1 MSSPYDTVGKKALP
15 YKIPTRS
22 EFGLGETGAAGAQ
35 IESHPFYRHRLN
47 KRYMKRSRNPVR
59 GRRRVYHKPTYDPA
73 SGLSESQW
81 HSITKGS
88 GIGGFLSP
96 EEALAAGTPELG
108 LAGMSGGKWY
118 AQSQFGEGGELKE
131 DAQGFKGDSVYGIL
145 DKTDNWQ
152 GIYEGGGMGLPS
164 WAEGWYEPARY
175 VGVEQQ
181 LGRMQEAGPQGEYFR
196 TASDVGI
203 PTGGAYGLD
212 TTDIDMDSPIAKGA
226 AQEFAPLSGDLAAA
240 EQELVG
246 ELQSVYG
253 GGDIE
258 GSLSQLERERAL
270 AAEELKGERL
280 GIIQERAPK
289 MERAAAQRA
298 ATGMAYS
305 GPTERAIRYGQE
317 QGLGSLADIV
327 RRERDTEKTYTSGV
341 AGEIERAK
349 DAQRRFSG
357 QGGALQGYWKGLQD
371 IFEGAQ
377 TAATD
382 VAIAGEDLLNAWSDF
397 GGTRNLGGTSLTGMG
412 VTGYSAFQEGDAG
425 GWAPY
430 QQFEGTEGAPQRAES
445 FAQALI
451 DQASAKISGLEIN
464 PDVDLSLIGQ

>member
-1 MSSPYDTVGKKALP
+1 M
-15 YKIPTRS
+15 
-22 EFGLGETGAAGAQ
+22 
-35 IESHPFYRHRLN
+35 
-47 KRYMKRSRNPVR
+47 
-59 GRRRVYHKPTYDPA
+59 
-73 SGLSESQW
+73 
-81 HSITKGS
+81 
-88 GIGGFLSP
+88 
-96 EEALAAGTPELG
+96 
-108 LAGMSGGKWY
+108 
-118 AQSQFGEGGELKE
+118 
-131 DAQGFKGDSVYGIL
+131 DA
-145 DKTDNWQ
+145 
-152 GIYEGGGMGLPS
+152 
-164 WAEGWYEPARY
+164 
-175 VGVEQQ
+175 
-181 LGRMQEAGPQGEYFR
+181 
-196 TASDVGI
+196 
-203 PTGGAYGLD
+203 
-212 TTDIDMDSPIAKGA
+212 PIAKGA

-382 VAIAGEDLLNAWSDF
+382 VAIAGEDLLNAWADF

>member
-1 MSSPYDTVGKKALP
+1 MVEEYITREAPDIEARKLGLMDAAKALTEKGYTLP
-15 YKIPTRS
+15 DYVLAGLTQDQKDAFALQREGIGSFQPFLTQAQQAGTT
-22 EFGLGETGAAGAQ
+22 GLGTTAQAISQLGQLGGAPTQTQLDAYMN
-35 IESHPFYRHRLN
+35 PFQQAVIDTTMAELN
-47 KRYMKRSRNPVR
+47 KQ
-59 GRRRVYHKPTYDPA
+59 GQ
-73 SGLSESQW
+73 L
-81 HSITKGS
+81 
-88 GIGGFLSP
+88 
-96 EEALAAGTPELG
+96 
-108 LAGMSGGKWY
+108 
-118 AQSQFGEGGELKE
+118 AQSQLATQAQQAGAFGGSRFGVAQAELGEGLQ
-131 DAQGFKGDSVYGIL
+131 DARARALAQLNLQNYG
-145 DKTDNWQ
+145 Q
-152 GIYEGGGMGLPS
+152 
-164 WAEGWYEPARY
+164 AQA
-175 VGVEQQ
+175 GVQN
-181 LGRMQEAGPQGEYFR
+181 
-196 TASDVGI
+196 
-203 PTGGAYGLD
+203 
-212 TTDIDMDSPIAKGA
+212 
-226 AQEFAPLSGDLAAA
+226 
-240 EQELVG
+240 
-246 ELQSVYG
+246 
-253 GGDIE
+253 
-258 GSLSQLERERAL
+258 QLERERAL

-357 QGGALQGYWKGLQD
+357 QGGAVQGYWKGLQD

-377 TAATD
+377 VAATD
-382 VAIAGEDLLNAWSDF
+382 VAIAGEDLLNAWADF